1 MSSKND
7 KINIIDDN
15 EHNNNDDSEID
26 ALDAMSDVDDDDVII
41 INNNNVH
48 NVTKYNNKKALNN
61 YVNLADFISKHK
73 CDYGDKTYTHTWWDN
88 TKNIIFK
95 VESGEYEE
103 YLNVYNNE
111 LKFKYGKVHVM
122 EKPLDFGPLCLDYD
136 VKLSDGI
143 RCFEK
148 INITHVIQS
157 INKIIKKYY
166 NLSEEQ
172 EELVCYILVK
182 NKPYY
187 DEKKQLYSD
196 GFHVQYPNLIL
207 DVKDRFLIYEESKNE
222 IVDKGYFDELF
233 KVLIKHNLETE
244 TNKKYEITDDN
255 DIIDEDHQI
264 VSNGT
269 TKRILDEII
278 SELFDSSVIKRNSWF
293 LYGSGKKRSNDV
305 YFYKVMHIFDPE
317 INEYDEIPDKEELTK
332 ILAIRRENLSPIKSK
347 SNLNLEKKYIF
358 ITSKFMKTLL
368 KKPDVK
374 SLFKKN
380 TDIDM
385 GMGMGMD
392 MDVDANMD
400 VVMDANRNTNTDRNA
415 QFEVQEINNKNKYC
429 KDSKDSKDSKESK
442 ESKDSND
449 ILSMARK
456 LIKLLNKKRA
466 GPYNEWITVGWA
478 LYNISP
484 TLLPDFIH
492 FSKQDNKKYE
502 TGCCEKIWDESSR
515 RMTDGGY
522 TIASLY
528 MWAKEDNPEE
538 YIKLIRANVNKLLEE
553 ANTKTDYDVAKVIH
567 EMYKY
572 EFKCTAITGN
582 IWWQFE
588 NHRWKKI
595 DNAYTL
601 GIKLSEDVAREFA
614 ELSASYMKESILSS
628 GHKADILV
636 KKSTDINKLILDL
649 KRTPF
654 KDKIIRECAPL
665 FYDSKFEEKL
675 DDNPHLIGFD
685 NGVYDLRTGLFR
697 NGCPDDYLSFTCGYD
712 FESNYNANS
721 PNIVAIEKF
730 LCSIHPDD
738 DLRKYVLCFVASLLE
753 GGNSDQKFFF
763 WTGSGSNG
771 KGTLVEL
778 IDNTLGDYYGTLPVS
793 LLTVKRKGSSS
804 ATPEMADKKG
814 KRVLVMQEPE
824 HDDEINV
831 GHMKE
836 LTGQDKIMARAL
848 YSQPVY
854 YIPQFVPI
862 LPCNTL
868 PKISSGAYDGGVRR
882 RIRVVEFSQKFVDEP
897 TKPNE
902 HPKDPLL
909 RNQLKTW
916 HKPFMWLL
924 LNTYYPLY
932 KKYGIEKLE
941 PECVKMS
948 TQKYEKDS
956 NSYYEFKEE
965 FICDDPNERLA
976 RDDIWRLFKEWYT
989 NNYNDR
995 KLPASKELYKYF
1007 EDSGYEK
1014 RGSKFCG
1021 IAFKERIDD
1030 NNVAL
1035 N

>member
-7 KINIIDDN
+7 KITILDDN
-15 EHNNNDDSEID
+15 ELEYNDTYNSDG
-26 ALDAMSDVDDDDVII
+26 LVCNSDVDDDDDIFI
-41 INNNNVH
+41 INNNVQNSS
-48 NVTKYNNKKALNN
+48 KINNKNSTKSN
-61 YVNLADFISKHK
+61 VNLMDFIGKHK

-88 TKNIIFK
+88 AKNILFK
-95 VESGEYEE
+95 VESDEYEE
-103 YLNVYNNE
+103 YLDVYNNE
-111 LKFKYGKVHVM
+111 SKTKYGKLHVM
-122 EKPLDFGPLCLDYD
+122 EKPLDVGPLCLDYD

-148 INITHVIQS
+148 INITYVIQS

-166 NLSEEQ
+166 NLSDEQ
-172 EELVCYILVK
+172 EELVCYILIK

-196 GFHVQYPNLIL
+196 GFHIQYPNLIL

-222 IVDKGYFDELF
+222 IVEKGYFDELF
-233 KVLIKHNLETE
+233 KVLLKHNLETE

-255 DIIDEDHQI
+255 DFIDEDGNI
-264 VSNGT
+264 ISNGT

-317 INEYDEIPDKEELTK
+317 VNEYDEMPDKDELTK
-332 ILAIRRENLSPIKSK
+332 ILAIRRENVSPIKSRYD
-347 SNLNLEKKYIF
+347 LEKKYTF
-358 ITSKFMKTLL
+358 ITSKYMKNS

-380 TDIDM
+380 S
-385 GMGMGMD
+385 
-392 MDVDANMD
+392 DVDKEN
-400 VVMDANRNTNTDRNA
+400 N
-415 QFEVQEINNKNKYC
+415 VQENNENNGNNGNNGNNENKGN
-429 KDSKDSKDSKESK
+429 
-442 ESKDSND
+442 KDSND
-449 ILSMARK
+449 VMSMARK

-484 TLLPDFIH
+484 NLLPEFIQ
-492 FSKQDNKKYE
+492 FSKQEGKKYE
-502 TGCCEKIWDESSR
+502 PGCCEKIWDECSR

-553 ANTKTDYDVAKVIH
+553 ANTKTDYDVAKVIK

-601 GIKLSEDVAREFA
+601 GIKLSEEVAREFA

-636 KKSTDINKLILDL
+636 KKSSDINKLILDL

-654 KDKIIRECAPL
+654 KDKIIRESAPL

-675 DDNPHLIGFD
+675 DENSYLIGFD

-697 NGCPDDYLSFTCGYD
+697 NGCPDDYLSFTTSYD
-712 FESNYNANS
+712 YESNYNPNS
-721 PNIVAIEKF
+721 PDIVAIEKF

-902 HPKDPLL
+902 HPKDPQL

-941 PECVKMS
+941 PECVKLS

-956 NSYYEFKEE
+956 NAYYEFKEE
-965 FICDDPNERLA
+965 FIRDDQNERLA

-1007 EDSGYEK
+1007 EDCGYEK
-1014 RGSKFCG
+1014 RGSRFCG

>member
-1 MSSKND
+1 MSGKND
-7 KINIIDDN
+7 KINILDDDELEYNNDCRDDGLEYDSELGDDN
-15 EHNNNDDSEID
+15 
-26 ALDAMSDVDDDDVII
+26 DVLLI
-41 INNNNVH
+41 NNNVH
-48 NVTKYNNKKALNN
+48 NTSKYNDISIKKTTI
-61 YVNLADFISKHK
+61 NLTEFINKHK

-88 TKNIIFK
+88 AKNIIFK
-95 VESGEYEE
+95 VESDDYEE
-103 YLNVYNNE
+103 YLDVYNNE
-111 LKFKYGKVHVM
+111 LKTKYGKLHVM
-122 EKPLDFGPLCLDYD
+122 EKPIDVGPLCLDYD

-157 INKIIKKYY
+157 INKIIKKYF

-222 IVDKGYFDELF
+222 IVEKGYFDELF
-233 KVLIKHNLETE
+233 KVFLKHNLETE
-244 TNKKYEITDDN
+244 TNKKYEITDD
-255 DIIDEDHQI
+255 DEFVDEDGNN
-264 VSNGT
+264 VSDGT
-269 TKRILDEII
+269 TKRILEEII
-278 SELFDSSVIKRNSWF
+278 AELFDSSVIKRNSWF
-293 LYGSGKKRSNDV
+293 SYGSGKKRSNDV

-317 INEYDEIPDKEELTK
+317 VNEYDEIPNKEELTK
-332 ILAIRRENLSPIKSK
+332 ILAIRRENLSPIKIK
-347 SNLNLEKKYIF
+347 SNFNLEKKY
-358 ITSKFMKTLL
+358 TSIVSKYMKTLS

-380 TDIDM
+380 TN
-385 GMGMGMD
+385 
-392 MDVDANMD
+392 VDEEEN
-400 VVMDANRNTNTDRNA
+400 
-415 QFEVQEINNKNKYC
+415 QVQENGNNKNNEKNGN
-429 KDSKDSKDSKESK
+429 
-442 ESKDSND
+442 KDSND
-449 ILSMARK
+449 IMSMSRK

-484 TLLPDFIH
+484 NLLPDYIQ

-502 TGCCEKIWDESSR
+502 AGCCEKIWNECST
-515 RMTDGGY
+515 RMIDGGY

-528 MWAKEDNPEE
+528 MWAKEDNPAE

-553 ANTKTDYDVAKVIH
+553 ANTKTDYDVAKVIQ

-588 NHRWKKI
+588 HHRWKKI

-636 KKSTDINKLILDL
+636 KKSSDINKLILDL

-675 DDNPHLIGFD
+675 DENPYLIGFN

-697 NGCPDDYLSFTCGYD
+697 NGCPDDYLSFTTGYD
-712 FESNYNANS
+712 YESNYNANS
-721 PNIVAIEKF
+721 IDIVAIEKF

-778 IDNTLGDYYGTLPVS
+778 IDNTMGDYYGTLPVS

-848 YSQPVY
+848 YSQPIY

-868 PKISSGAYDGGVRR
+868 PKISAGAYDGGVRR
-882 RIRVVEFSQKFVDEP
+882 RFRVVEFLQKFVDEP

-909 RNQLKTW
+909 RNQLKSW

-941 PECVKMS
+941 PECVKIS
-948 TQKYEKDS
+948 TKKYEKDS
-956 NSYYEFKEE
+956 NAYYEFKEE
-965 FICDDPNERLA
+965 FIRDDVNERLA

-1014 RGSKFCG
+1014 RGSKICG
-1021 IAFKERIDD
+1021 IAFKERMDD
-1030 NNVAL
+1030 NNVPI